1 MKFLNNLNIKKYFES
16 EDIKNCKDLLED
28 IQNKHRDNVYTNL
41 DLIIKS
47 DLYNNQ
53 SQKDNLYNDLEF
65 FIDYKNKD
73 KTIFNSIDYTYTD
86 GGSLF
91 LENLILNPHHN
102 INYLNKKKASFISL
116 FNNIQNNLNS
126 LHHNFNVLKENE
138 KSIYWLL
145 EDDSQ
150 DVQSLIGLL
159 YFNGFLINKLN
170 NSNILLTIK
179 NNYKIFVSPVIGL
192 VSPLL
197 YLLTPF
203 IMLRFKLK
211 IKMSF
216 FTYVRF
222 VYNYYIN
229 SGFGNMLGSKFD
241 ILRKIWMGMSLL
253 FYVNG
258 IFNTIEI
265 SKLSYKLN
273 NMICKEIIGVIRY
286 LKSNNEIISKMYNS
300 EDINN
305 IYNLNKTKEYF
316 INDTYLQKLININ
329 DNENIY
335 LTNFGD
341 KLNVYKYIK
350 KDLVKEVVNCG
361 YICDSIFSIY
371 NLKNKHN
378 LSFPNYITNNEPSI
392 NIQGLQHP
400 SINNMIKN
408 DIKLDNNRNLII
420 TGPNAGGKSTF
431 IKSIAVNIL
440 LTQTLCL
447 GFCDKIELTPFYY
460 ISSQMNIVD
469 DKGSESLFEAEM
481 NRIINNVNI
490 VKYCKDNNKKSILFL
505 DELFNSTNVIEGICG
520 SYSICK
526 KLSESRKNITLL
538 TTHYTYLSKLE
549 KTGKYKNYKMNAKV
563 NKDNIEFPYKICEG
577 FSKQYVALELLKKNK
592 LLKDNQDIFNEA
604 IKFKKKLIE

>member
-102 INYLNKKKASFISL
+102 INYLNKKKSSFISL

-305 IYNLNKTKEYF
+305 IYNLNKNKEYF

-341 KLNVYKYIK
+341 KLNVYKYIR

-361 YICDSIFSIY
+361 YICDSIFSIF

>member
-102 INYLNKKKASFISL
+102 INYLNKKKTSFISL

-305 IYNLNKTKEYF
+305 IYNLNKNKEYF

-341 KLNVYKYIK
+341 KLNVYKYIR

-361 YICDSIFSIY
+361 YICDSIFSIF